1 LENEE
6 LYFPGLEALCRKYF
20 NLSRFEPAP
29 LSAHGSDRKI
39 LRIHMHDNSIIGIYN
54 NNLDE
59 NKAFLS
65 FTENFHKYNLHVPEI
80 FAVSDDMTCYLMEDL
95 GDLTLFNYINENR
108 DNNFDC
114 CNSYYKKAIN
124 ELIKFQVTA
133 GKTIDHSLCYQFNE
147 FGEENIEYDL
157 NYFHERFLKGLYY
170 SEHDKIELNDDFE
183 QLKSKLLEIPR
194 DNFLYRD
201 FQSRNIMLKNGEM
214 YFIDYQSGRKGALQY
229 DLASLLFDAKAD
241 VPNAARETLL
251 THYIEELKRYISF
264 DDKQFR
270 HYFWYFV
277 IIRILQAMGAY
288 GFLSAVKGKK
298 RFLESV
304 PYALKNI
311 TYVLDSKIDNNELI
325 YLRNLFNRIQNEGI
339 QY

>member
-1 LENEE
+1 MEEEE
-6 LYFPGLEALCRKYF
+6 LYFPGLETLCRDHFK
-20 NLSRFEPAP
+20 LSKFEPTP

-39 LRIHMHDNSIIGIYN
+39 LRIKLDEDSIIGIFN
-54 NNLDE
+54 SNINE

-65 FTENFHKYNLHVPEI
+65 FTENFHKYNLNVPKI
-80 FAVSDDMTCYLMEDL
+80 FAVSNDKSCYLMEDL
-95 GDLTLFNYINENR
+95 GDTTLFEFINNNR
-108 DNNFDC
+108 NDDFTC
-114 CNSYYKKAIN
+114 CLPYYKIAIN

-133 GKTIDHSLCYQFNE
+133 GKTIDLHLCYQFNE

-157 NYFHERFLKGLYY
+157 NYFHERFLKELFD
-170 SEHDKIELNDDFE
+170 SEHDKMELKDDFE
-183 QLKSKLLEIPR
+183 ELKKKLIEMPR
-194 DNFLYRD
+194 DYFLYRD
-201 FQSRNIMLKNGEM
+201 FQSRNIMLKDGNM
-214 YFIDYQSGRKGALQY
+214 YFIDYQSGRKGALPY

-241 VPNAARETLL
+241 IPNEAREILL
-251 THYIEELKRYISF
+251 NHYLDELEKYIQF
-264 DDKQFR
+264 DREKFG

-288 GFLSAVKGKK
+288 GFLSTVKGKK

-311 TYVLDSKIDNNELI
+311 DFVLNNKIDNNELI